1 MYLRPNEYWRGL
13 GLLLLCALSP
23 VAKNVSAQQ
32 PNRISTFE
40 VMFSLPAG
48 NDEKWKISGLAADQD
63 ENLYVTG
70 NIATGSIHRPARDL
84 FVSKFDSRGRLIYS
98 FEVHGEGNETGS
110 DLAIGPAGE
119 VYVVGTT
126 RSPDFPFTR
135 LYGEEPSEENRAAFI
150 LKLSD
155 DGSSLDFAVGFGKS
169 GAAAV
174 TVDKTGCVFVTGS
187 TSSLDFPVTES
198 AFQTEFGGQVGSFGD
213 SLNAFVVKLDPVT
226 LELLYATYLGGSR
239 PNCFGGSSCIGVR
252 NSDSGNAIA
261 VNSEGNAFVAGKT
274 NARDFPTTAMA
285 FQEQCG
291 GCSRSVGDAFVAKL
305 TPDGSDL
312 VYSTYL
318 GGRTEGIGDVQLG
331 FENAFDLSISS
342 DGSAYVTGFTASTS
356 FPTTP
361 GVVQPEFGDMP
372 ALFQTEPDAFVA
384 KLSPDGS
391 ELVFSTYLGGESSDE
406 GRAIALAPNGEIV
419 ITGTTFSADFPP
431 TDLASSRGSGFLLH
445 LNHDASAILSSTRLP
460 NGVAGQYLV
469 PLGGGAFYTAS
480 DSGAVSR
487 IAPTD
492 RAGPRI
498 LGVSNAAGGPVEGL
512 IAPGEIVS
520 IFGVGIGSQ
529 EPAPFSLGPER
540 RLPDQIEKTRV
551 FIEGKSIP
559 LLYVQHDQINAIV
572 PFGLAV
578 GKMVRVQLV
587 QDGVA
592 SQNHVVK
599 TVHSDP
605 GLFPLVPGTGHV
617 AAIHEDGTI
626 NTRDNP
632 APIGSVVS
640 LLATGTGVL
649 DPLVEDGTIAGEPP
663 SVLTAPIEALV
674 GGVDAEV
681 LYAGTAPGL
690 VQGITQ
696 IDVRVP
702 RGFRFGGLQSVV
714 IRVGSA
720 MNYVGFMAV
729 ARETSSNG
737 E

>member
-1 MYLRPNEYWRGL
+1 MVQ
-13 GLLLLCALSP
+13 A
-23 VAKNVSAQQ
+23 
-32 PNRISTFE
+32 
-40 VMFSLPAG
+40 
-48 NDEKWKISGLAADQD
+48 SG
-63 ENLYVTG
+63 YP
-70 NIATGSIHRPARDL
+70 I
-84 FVSKFDSRGRLIYS
+84 VSKFDSRGRLIYS
-98 FEVHGEGNETGS
+98 FEVHGEGNETGTN
-110 DLAIGPAGE
+110 LAIGPSGE

-126 RSPDFPFTR
+126 TSPDFPFTR

-150 LKLSD
+150 LKLSG

-174 TVDKTGCVFVTGS
+174 TIDKAGCVFVTGS

-213 SLNAFVVKLDPVT
+213 SLNAFVVKLDPT
-226 LELLYATYLGGSR
+226 GKELRYATYLSGSQAS
-239 PNCFGGSSCIGVR
+239 CFGGSRCIGIR
-252 NSDSGNAIA
+252 NWDIGSAIAVDGEGNAI
-261 VNSEGNAFVAGKT
+261 VAGKT
-274 NARDFPTTAMA
+274 TARDFPTTPRAL
-285 FQEQCG
+285 QKSCL
-291 GCSRSVGDAFVAKL
+291 CNRYIGDAFVSKL
-305 TPDGSDL
+305 NSEGSDL
-312 VYSTYL
+312 IYSTYL
-318 GGRTEGIGDVQLG
+318 GGGIEGLSNAELGVERATDVLIG
-331 FENAFDLSISS
+331 S
-342 DGSAYVTGFTASTS
+342 DGSVYVTGLTASSS
-356 FPTTP
+356 FPTTA
-361 GVVQPEFGDMP
+361 GVIQAEFGGVP
-372 ALFQTEPDAFVA
+372 FPFAGQTDAFLA

-391 ELVFSTYLGGESSDE
+391 ELIFSTYLGGDLPDE
-406 GRAIALAPNGEIV
+406 GRAIGFGPDGEIV
-419 ITGTTFSADFPP
+419 ITGTTSSTDFPF
-431 TDLASSRGSGFLLH
+431 TDGASSRGSGFLVR
-445 LNHDASAILSSTRLP
+445 LNQDASTILSSTRLP
-460 NGVAGQYLV
+460 SGVAGQHLV
-469 PLGGGAFYTAS
+469 PLAAGAFYIAS

-599 TVHSDP
+599 TVDSDP

-702 RGFRFGGLQSVV
+702 RGFRFGGFQSVV

-720 MNYVGFMAV
+720 MNYIGFMAV